1 MKKYFKKIGDLGINP
16 IGIGTWMMGG
26 DYDYMNNLPTAVYS
40 NDQREIDAIGFSIE
54 NGQNHIDTAWMYGD
68 GHTEELVGEAIKSF
82 DRSRLFIAD
91 KIWRSH
97 MTKDAIIPSVQ
108 KMLQRLQTDYLDLL
122 YVHTPK
128 TPVPMEEYIAGINE
142 VVELGLVRHLGISNF
157 NLEQMQKAVSLSKH
171 PIVANQMHFNVIY
184 KKEVSADFEKYC
196 KDNNILIVAYRPIE
210 RKLLADATTNET
222 VLKLATKFNRTPGQI
237 ALNWIIQ
244 KNNFLAIPKSSKE
257 EHILENLGAL
267 EFEMEEEDYN
277 ALNSLKDEIE

>member
-1 MKKYFKKIGDLGINP
+1 MKKYFKKIGDFEINP

-26 DYDYMNNLPTAVYS
+26 GYDYQNNLPTAIYS
-40 NDQREIDAIGFSIE
+40 NDQREIDAIRFSIE
-54 NGQNHIDTAWMYGD
+54 NGQNHIDTAWMYDD
-68 GHTEELVGEAIKSF
+68 GHTEEIVGEAIKTF
-82 DRSRLFIAD
+82 ERKNLFIAD

-142 VVELGLVRHLGISNF
+142 AVDLGLVRHIGISNF

-171 PIVANQMHFNVIY
+171 PIVANLMHFNVIY
-184 KKEVSADFEKYC
+184 KKEVPADFEKYC
-196 KDNNILIVAYRPIE
+196 KDNNILVVAYRPIE

-222 VLKLATKFNRTPGQI
+222 VLKLATKFNRTPSQI